1 MLSREG
7 APVMGRLVLPRRWE
21 GGGVWN
27 HRGRVGEGG
36 SGVAGRAF
44 QVSRA
49 LEVRDSLEGLS

>member
-1 MLSREG
+1 
-7 APVMGRLVLPRRWE
+7 MGRLVLPRRWE